1 MEKDYLVVYNNNYKL
16 EKRKYSL
23 FIKDLI
29 MGEKEYKTS
38 FNIIHQ
44 IIQDYNIFFSE
55 NHIIY
60 NEIWNKITDIFRNRH
75 NYIEEES
82 NMEIINGF
90 MYSAYLKLTK
100 NQAKNSYEEYILE
113 LSKYYA
119 QYAITEIF
127 GSTNNLTRLMYT
139 VNDFSEC
146 HFEGYEREEYSKLL
160 KKYTALKDG
169 VPINEGFDILSRKGI
184 KNFCP
189 ENENYMKIFESE
201 KFYEFLVIKNYI
213 DSENTTFHKFK
224 DVFLKDFNTNESI
237 IQFECTTK
245 KSTVFL
251 KEIQLRF
258 NDNLSFINIQHS
270 QKFKSSL
277 GNFLKRTNI
286 SDAFTKSSKELK
298 DSVKNDLD
306 YFFNNNNF
314 TL

>member
-1 MEKDYLVVYNNNYKL
+1 MEKDYLVVYNNNYEL
-16 EKRKYSL
+16 EKRNYSL

-29 MGEKEYKTS
+29 IDQKENKTPY
-38 FNIIHQ
+38 NIVYQ
-44 IIQDYNIFFSE
+44 IIQDYNNFFSE

-60 NEIWNKITDIFRNRH
+60 NEIWNKITDIFRYRTK
-75 NYIEEES
+75 YIEEES
-82 NMEIINGF
+82 NMEIINGL
-90 MYSAYLKLTK
+90 MYSAYLQLTK
-100 NQAKNSYEEYILE
+100 NRAKNSYQEYILE
-113 LSKYYA
+113 LSKFYA
-119 QYAITEIF
+119 QYEITKVF
-127 GSTNNLTRLMYT
+127 VSTDSLTRLMYA
-139 VNDFSEC
+139 VNDFSEYR
-146 HFEGYEREEYSKLL
+146 FEDYEREEYSKLL
-160 KKYTALKDG
+160 KKYTALRDG

-189 ENENYMKIFESE
+189 ENENFIKIFESE
-201 KFYEFLVIKNYI
+201 KFYNFLVIKNYI
-213 DSENTTFHKFK
+213 DSENTIFNKFK

-245 KSTVFL
+245 KSSVFL